1 MVFGAARFWVPL
13 GLSIRW
19 QREEEGREKLY
30 WRIHSDRLFILY
42 ALKGSQCRLILMVP
56 FIGGGDITFSI
67 YFKTVDRVCA
77 LITGGMFQAPIF
89 FIGVTIPQV

>member
-1 MVFGAARFWVPL
+1 
-13 GLSIRW
+13 
-19 QREEEGREKLY
+19 
-30 WRIHSDRLFILY
+30 
-42 ALKGSQCRLILMVP
+42 MVP
-56 FIGGGDITFSI
+56 FIGEGGITFSI